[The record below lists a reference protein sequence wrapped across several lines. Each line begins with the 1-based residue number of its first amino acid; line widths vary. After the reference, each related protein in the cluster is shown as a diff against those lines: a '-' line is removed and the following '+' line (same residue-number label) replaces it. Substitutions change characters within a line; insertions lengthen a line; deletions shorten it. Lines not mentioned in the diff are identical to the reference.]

1 MDNDKYH
8 ISFIVRSHPSGV
20 TGDEE
25 EFSRLQNEG
34 RAPVL
39 CDSILQ
45 IVMIHDRKGGKKDYQ
60 VLSMDG
66 ERSKP
71 LELREQ
77 WEAWYVFGRALSQLM
92 DKNDPTH
99 GWQQNIC
106 AGVVEVCQAM
116 RKGAKRK
123 DS

>member
-1 MDNDKYH
+1 MDDDKYH

-25 EFSRLQNEG
+25 EFSRLENEG

-45 IVMIHDRKGGKKDYQ
+45 IVMLHDRASGKKDYQ

-66 ERSKP
+66 KRSQP
-71 LELREQ
+71 LPLHEQ
-77 WEAWYVFGRALSQLM
+77 WEAWYVLGRALSQMM
-92 DKNDPTH
+92 DKDDPKF

-106 AGVVEVCQAM
+106 EGLTEVCQAM
-116 RKGAKRK
+116 RKDGKRK
-123 DS
+123 K